1 MAQPK
6 NFGFGD
12 EEQMIRD
19 SVARLLKERLGI
31 ERLRSLV
38 AGDHRE
44 AYEADVAPL
53 AHDEKLWRELVELGV
68 TALAVPEA
76 AGGAGIATVAVAAV
90 AEEAGRAALPSPL
103 ISTLQATFIL
113 REAGPAAHAWLAR
126 IAGGEAATPAVT
138 NSHGSWDA
146 NDTDV
151 VARIDAGAGTT
162 QSVVLDGTACFV
174 QDARKAGFFVVA
186 ARDASGATGAGSR
199 TGLYCVP
206 ADAPGVTIH
215 PDRIVDL
222 TRDQAHVELSQVEV
236 PAEGIITTDAGVAAM
251 TAALP
256 ARLTIVAADL
266 CGAAEW
272 QLQTTA
278 EYARVRTQFERPIGF
293 FQAVKHP
300 IVNMMIEVDRARSLV
315 YDAAC
320 AIDHEPSGALRSARM
335 AKSAA
340 SDAAAF
346 CSGRSVQLHGGIG
359 FTWECDVHIW
369 FKRQKHNQFLL
380 GDGIYQRSRLA
391 ELY

>member
-76 AGGAGIATVAVAAV
+76 AGGAGIATVAVVAV

-126 IAGGEAATPAVT
+126 IVGGEAATPAVT

-151 VARIDAGAGTT
+151 VARIDAGAQACAHAGTHAASRRSLNAAMPSFASSEWKSCCERGAA
-162 QSVVLDGTACFV
+162 QSNASSRLICGTRATSCFE
-174 QDARKAGFFVVA
+174 A
-186 ARDASGATGAGSR
+186 ASAFGPPR
-199 TGLYCVP
+199 TSLPTSSSTYKRGG
-206 ADAPGVTIH
+206 ADAFQ
-215 PDRIVDL
+215 
-222 TRDQAHVELSQVEV
+222 TRG
-236 PAEGIITTDAGVAAM
+236 P
-251 TAALP
+251 P
-256 ARLTIVAADL
+256 
-266 CGAAEW
+266 
-272 QLQTTA
+272 
-278 EYARVRTQFERPIGF
+278 P
-293 FQAVKHP
+293 P
-300 IVNMMIEVDRARSLV
+300 
-315 YDAAC
+315 
-320 AIDHEPSGALRSARM
+320 
-335 AKSAA
+335 
-340 SDAAAF
+340 
-346 CSGRSVQLHGGIG
+346 
-359 FTWECDVHIW
+359 
-369 FKRQKHNQFLL
+369 
-380 GDGIYQRSRLA
+380 
-391 ELY
+391 